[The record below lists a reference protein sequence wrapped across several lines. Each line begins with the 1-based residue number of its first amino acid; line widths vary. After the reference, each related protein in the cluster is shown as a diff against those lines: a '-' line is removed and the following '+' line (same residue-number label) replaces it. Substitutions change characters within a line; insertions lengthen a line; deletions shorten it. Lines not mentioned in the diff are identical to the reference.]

1 VSSVILGHVSS
12 FSSIN
17 GNISMYGSDGA
28 MHGSSQWPAYCKP
41 ALASGGVAGRIV
53 KKLRPN
59 ILEAKRDIIRPT
71 EY

>member
-1 VSSVILGHVSS
+1 
-12 FSSIN
+12 
-17 GNISMYGSDGA
+17 MYGSDGA